1 MSRCRCYFEEEWDEQ
16 DEERKGGRGEDTNI
30 VGLGGGGLEKA
41 GGNAADAKSQR
52 HMGENTR
59 DQQRMSTRS
68 VFDKSDWGGKGE
80 ESGGRVV
87 EGAPGLSESAGMDK
101 FIFKLRFLELSRC
114 VG

>member
-1 MSRCRCYFEEEWDEQ
+1 MSRRCCYFKEELDEQ
-16 DEERKGGRGEDTNI
+16 DEERKRGRGEDTAI
-30 VGLGGGGLEKA
+30 VGIGGGGLKKA
-41 GGNAADAKSQR
+41 GGNAADAKSQW

-80 ESGGRVV
+80 ESGDHVV
-87 EGAPGLSESAGMDK
+87 GGAPGPSESSGMDK
-101 FIFKLRFLELSRC
+101 FIFKLCFLELSRC